1 MRAHQ
6 HPVSWPRLTELAGI
20 HPVTCWDTMKQL
32 LAQNKIERSHVH
44 RDIPYYKLT
53 QKPEQ
58 ESLFLS

>member
-1 MRAHQ
+1 
-6 HPVSWPRLTELAGI
+6 
-20 HPVTCWDTMKQL
+20 MKQL